1 MSKKKN
7 IKLKDLVNE
16 AIGGVVG
23 ISAIGGTSPL
33 HNNNSNLSDIVEDI
47 YGHKNEDKFDKKA
60 FNENLSNFNNLGKLI
75 YREGNLRDVAK
86 SLSELANGVKENTI
100 RETEDWFD
108 KVTVGR
114 NMKELTTLSK
124 SFGKFAEE
132 AQGLQER
139 MSAVYEDMAHIIGRY
154 YEIPEGHVRG
164 HDQDDAMTPEKEKET
179 KIGEYNI
186 DEGDYEEFF
195 QKAMKKFGIKSPAEL
210 DDEEKKKF
218 FNYVDANYKA
228 KSEED

>member
-16 AIGGVVG
+16 NAIGGVVG
-23 ISAIGGTSPL
+23 ISFIGGTSPL

-75 YREGNLRDVAK
+75 YREGNLRDVVK

-124 SFGKFAEE
+124 SFGKFA
-132 AQGLQER
+132 QE
-139 MSAVYEDMAHIIGRY
+139 YKDY
-154 YEIPEGHVRG
+154 K
-164 HDQDDAMTPEKEKET
+164 KE
-179 KIGEYNI
+179 
-186 DEGDYEEFF
+186 
-195 QKAMKKFGIKSPAEL
+195 
-210 DDEEKKKF
+210 
-218 FNYVDANYKA
+218 
-228 KSEED
+228 

>member
-124 SFGKFAEE
+124 SFGKFAQE

-195 QKAMKKFGIKSPAEL
+195 QKL
-210 DDEEKKKF
+210 
-218 FNYVDANYKA
+218 
-228 KSEED
+228 